1 MPLGKEEL
9 PYASMEDTDDYEGLV
24 HRSLDESPDGLDSLI
39 ERHKSAVERFDMLG
53 WPRPE
58 VVLVSGSGLAID
70 LGERTRG
77 PVQLEFL
84 LPFSTHAVEGHP
96 LVVEMFDPLP
106 NRPVLYF
113 KGRLHSYQ
121 GYSANDTVFP
131 IRLAALLG
139 AKVLVMTNATG
150 GLQPDHQPGDLVLVS
165 DHVNLTGL
173 NPLRGQLPP
182 EWGPR
187 FPDMT
192 HAYDPRLRA
201 LARRSADGLGIPLTE
216 GVYAGVAGP
225 SYETPSEVRMLRML
239 GGDVTGMSTV
249 LEIIAAHHMGLRCL
263 CVSMVSNVAAGL
275 SETPVTHDEVLAA
288 GQAAAAKLQGLL
300 GAVLRDPELV

>member
-1 MPLGKEEL
+1 M
-9 PYASMEDTDDYEGLV
+9 ADIDDYEGLV
-24 HRSLDESPDGLDSLI
+24 HRSLDESPDGLETLI
-39 ERHKSAVERFDMLG
+39 ERHKSAVERFDRLG

-58 VVLVSGSGLAID
+58 VALVSGSGLAVD

-77 PVQLEFL
+77 PLQLEFL
-84 LPFSTHAVEGHP
+84 LPFPSHAIEGHP
-96 LVVEMFDPLP
+96 HSVEMFHARPD
-106 NRPVLYF
+106 RPVLYF

-121 GYSANDTVFP
+121 GYSASDTVFP

-150 GLQPDHQPGDLVLVS
+150 GLDPELRPGDLVLIR
-165 DHVNLTGL
+165 DHINLMGM

-201 LARRSADGLGIPLTE
+201 LARRVAGDLGIPLAE
-216 GVYAGVAGP
+216 GVYTGVAGP
-225 SYETPSEVRMLRML
+225 SYETPAEVRMLRML
-239 GGDVTGMSTV
+239 GGDVAGMSTI
-249 LEIIAAHHMGLRCL
+249 LEVIAAHHMGMRCL

-275 SETPVTHDEVLAA
+275 SEAPVTHDEVLAA

-300 GAVLRDPELV
+300 GAVLRDPDLV